1 LASALATI
9 VSGELEASI
18 GRLLVVGGRAVSA
31 PPPGALVESP
41 PRRAA
46 RGREQDAIFLL
57 ITPAGPEQAQA
68 AFYQEL
74 ARRAAEL
81 YFASAGSVT
90 SALRDMITGLNAQLL
105 TGSYGSP
112 YQASLICLVLR
123 GHDCY
128 LARTGICLSAMR
140 QGDFFQT
147 EPNDTRDE
155 HALNGLPLGYSPA
168 PDIKFSHYVA
178 AAGHVLLLSDAGF
191 AAASAD
197 DLTRALGMPDLPS
210 ALDAL
215 KALAAPKTQAML
227 IRFAVVGTTP
237 PSAPEPANNNK
248 RPAIQP
254 AAPVVLSTPAAA
266 PAPTVISPLLAAM
279 PVATPVATPSPLPPL
294 PPSVIQV
301 SPPPAPA
308 PVVIAAADKVPAM
321 ITPVN
326 RPIVSNPIVAPVP
339 IAPAASNPLTPP
351 PFAPDANPP
360 APDQEAASGPASE
373 VGPATVTLAK
383 PPVDLLSVL
392 FRVLTFPLRAVIA
405 ILKGLA
411 RLLNAILDRLL
422 PEPEDGSAHISA
434 TVAVGAVVLIPVLI
448 VFVMVGL
455 RLTQVDQTNFEKL
468 VSQVQDQA
476 NQAAASPPSDPALAQ
491 KLWQAVI
498 QRVDD
503 AALQRPGVTDPT
515 LTKIRTQ
522 ALAALDGYQHV
533 TRRPVTQLR
542 TFGNNASLGA
552 VLVQSSTDI
561 YTLDTNSSA
570 VYRDALRAPLPD
582 VIGTRSTQP
591 IVQVGAAVSNYTVK
605 KIVSMIW
612 MDEGGIRTSHALV
625 GLDPQGILVTYAPT
639 FAPAQAQ
646 ALSGSERWVS
656 PVAIRT
662 WQDRVYILDPGANQ
676 IWRYLPAGTTYPNT
690 PEEYFTSDYQRQLA
704 KAVDFTIDDK
714 GNVYILFADGSLKEY
729 NGGAE
734 QPFTLSNL
742 PDGHLKSANAM
753 ILDASSPL
761 PALYILDPVDQSVY
775 EFTVAGM
782 FQARYRAVDP
792 LMFAHLSGIFAQGNN
807 IYVTSGNGLYYFNTG
822 EGAPPKS

>member
-1 LASALATI
+1 MASALATV
-9 VSGELEASI
+9 VSGDLEATI

-31 PPPGALVESP
+31 PPPGALVEQP

-46 RGREQDAIFLL
+46 RGREQDTIFLL

-81 YFASAGSVT
+81 YFASSGSVT
-90 SALRDMITGLNAQLL
+90 NALRDMISGLNAHLL
-105 TGSYGSP
+105 TGAYGSP

-128 LARTGICLSAMR
+128 LARSGICLGAIR
-140 QGDFFQT
+140 QGDYFQT
-147 EPNDTRDE
+147 EPSDIRDE
-155 HALNGLPLGYSPA
+155 NALNGLPLGYSPA
-168 PDIKFSHYVA
+168 PDIKYAHYVVA
-178 AAGHVLLLSDAGF
+178 PGHAIILSDAGF
-191 AAASAD
+191 AAASSEALNHALAAAD
-197 DLTRALGMPDLPS
+197 LAGT
-210 ALDAL
+210 LDAL
-215 KALAAPKTQAML
+215 KAQAAPKTQAMI

-237 PSAPEPANNNK
+237 PPSPEPAK
-248 RPAIQP
+248 RAVLNTSAPSAFTSASSTVPAVP
-254 AAPVVLSTPAAA
+254 PMATAAPPSTPKPVIQTAPVSTVSAGPPLSGQKMQVIQSAA
-266 PAPTVISPLLAAM
+266 PIQSPKTGTDERVPPVITPTASPTVSAPIGMPAVANKSNEVAPRASPDPTTTAPPQPPEAAD
-279 PVATPVATPSPLPPL
+279 LPEL
-294 PPSVIQV
+294 T
-301 SPPPAPA
+301 A
-308 PVVIAAADKVPAM
+308 PVSV
-321 ITPVN
+321 
-326 RPIVSNPIVAPVP
+326 
-339 IAPAASNPLTPP
+339 
-351 PFAPDANPP
+351 
-360 APDQEAASGPASE
+360 
-373 VGPATVTLAK
+373 K
-383 PPVDLLSVL
+383 PRIDILSII
-392 FRVLTFPLRAVIA
+392 FRVLTFPLRLVIA
-405 ILKGLA
+405 ILKGLS
-411 RLLNAILDRLL
+411 RLLNGILDRLL
-422 PEPEDGSAHISA
+422 PEPEDGSAHIPA

-455 RLTQVDQTNFEKL
+455 RLSQVDQTNFEKL

-491 KLWQAVI
+491 KLWLAVI

-503 AALQRPGVTDPT
+503 AAIQRPGDPT
-515 LTKIRTQ
+515 LTKIRAL

-533 TRRPVTQLR
+533 TRRPVTPLR

-552 VLVQSSTDI
+552 VLLQSSTDI
-561 YTLDTNSSA
+561 YTLDRNNSA

-591 IVQVGAAVSNYTVK
+591 VFQTGTAVSNATVK
-605 KIVSMIW
+605 KIVAMIW

-639 FAPAQAQ
+639 FAPAQSQLLA
-646 ALSGSERWVS
+646 GSERWVA
-656 PVAIRT
+656 PVAIRS

-690 PEEYFTSDYQRQLA
+690 PEEYFTTDYQRALA

-714 GNVYILFADGSLKEY
+714 GNVYILFSDGTLKEY

-775 EFTVAGM
+775 EFTVAGT
-782 FQARYRAVDP
+782 FQARYRAIDP
-792 LMFAHLSGIFAQGNN
+792 LMFAHLAGIYAQGNN

-822 EGAPPKS
+822 ETTPAKS